1 VSSLEDRHLGK
12 RQEHDSVPSRVNDLR
27 RHCLEALKGQ
37 GNSPETAAQFRRDLN
52 DAFVAVQLFSYP
64 GDYLREN
71 PTVER
76 ASEVLMKFE
85 EDVLGSEVGA
95 PHGPRRAVLN
105 LGEPVDVGAR
115 LKAGGKLKAVVGAIT
130 TELEAR
136 IQALLD
142 AIGPG
147 RPLKD

>member
-1 VSSLEDRHLGK
+1 M
-12 RQEHDSVPSRVNDLR
+12 PSRVNGLR
-27 RHCLEALKGQ
+27 RHCLESLKG
-37 GNSPETAAQFRRDLN
+37 NATSPETAAGLRRDLH

-95 PHGPRRAVLN
+95 PHGPRRAVLK
-105 LGEPVDVGAR
+105 LGEPIDIAAR
-115 LKAGGKLKAVVGAIT
+115 LKGGAKLRSVVGTLTAD
-130 TELEAR
+130 LETQ
-136 IQALLD
+136 IQALLN

-147 RPLKD
+147 RPLNG